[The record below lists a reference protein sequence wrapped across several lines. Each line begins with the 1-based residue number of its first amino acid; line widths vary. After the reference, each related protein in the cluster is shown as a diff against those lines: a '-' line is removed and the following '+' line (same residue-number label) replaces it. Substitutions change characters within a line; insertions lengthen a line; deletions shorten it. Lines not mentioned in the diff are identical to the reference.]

1 MTDQELAPTMETVT
15 PSSSGSN
22 WSQLLGLI
30 WEVRDRDLRFHY
42 ERHEV
47 GDVILPLV
55 VLRRLD
61 FVLAPTKS
69 KVLAKAAKLEG
80 NLDDSARLLAHV
92 AGQSFYNVSKL
103 DFTTLVTQ
111 DPDNILD
118 NTLDYLNGFSPNVR
132 EIITK
137 FGFAAQV
144 EHMAE
149 VGILLRVLGKFAQP
163 KLDLSP
169 SNLNNMEMGSLYE
182 ELLRLTSDLSN
193 KEAGDH
199 FTPREVIS
207 LMVSILVS
215 DTPNLHTPG
224 KVFTVYDPAC
234 GTGGMLTES
243 ERHLLGINPQAR
255 VHLFGQEIALKSHA
269 VCTSDML
276 IKGQDASRIIR
287 DDTLAKDGFPG
298 QRFDYVLANPP
309 YGVDWSESE
318 TEVRKEHGRG
328 HAGRFG
334 AGLPAKTDGQMLFLQ
349 HMVAKAKTEVEG
361 GGRVAV
367 VLNGGPLFTGD
378 AGQGES
384 NIRKHLIESDLVE
397 AIIGLPDQLFY
408 NTGISTYIWVLST
421 KKRPERQGFLQLVDA
436 RDLFERM
443 PKSLGSKRNELSEK
457 HISEIVGLYES
468 FVEGPRSHVL
478 RNEEFGY
485 TKVTVERPLRLRY
498 EISDETRARID
509 SDKTLAKLAPA
520 QRDIIIDNVAAE
532 DDWMTF
538 DREEARLRVDVWVS
552 SLDKTT
558 KATRDALLTAISFT
572 DPDGEPVHT
581 PDGGCKPDANLRDSE
596 YVPLGSDID
605 QYFADKVITLVPDA
619 WSERSNDKVGY
630 EIPFTRLFYTYVP
643 PRVLTE
649 IDADI
654 AASQQ
659 RILALL
665 KTAE

>member
-1 MTDQELAPTMETVT
+1 MTDEQTMST
-15 PSSSGSN
+15 PPGSGAH
-22 WSQLLGLI
+22 WSHLLGLI

-61 FVLAPTKS
+61 FVLAPTKA
-69 KVLAKAAKLEG
+69 KVLAKAAKLPG
-80 NLDDSARLLAHV
+80 NLDDSERLLAHV
-92 AGQSFYNVSKL
+92 AGQSFYNTCQF

-111 DPDNILD
+111 DPDHILD
-118 NTLDYLNGFSPNVR
+118 NTLDYLTGFSPNVR
-132 EIITK
+132 EIITR
-137 FGFAAQV
+137 FGFTAQV

-169 SNLNNMEMGSLYE
+169 ANLNNMDMGSLYE
-182 ELLRLTSDLSN
+182 ELLRMTSDLSN

-215 DTPNLHTPG
+215 DTPDLHTPG

-234 GTGGMLTES
+234 GTGGMLTEA
-243 ERHLLGINPQAR
+243 ERHLIGINPQGR

-276 IKGQDASRIIR
+276 IKGQDATRIVR
-287 DDTLAKDGFPG
+287 GDTLAKDEHSG

-318 TEVRKEHGRG
+318 EDVRKEHARG

-334 AGLPAKTDGQMLFLQ
+334 AGLPSKTDGQMLFLQ
-349 HMVAKAKTEVEG
+349 HMIAKAKTADDG

-367 VLNGGPLFTGD
+367 VLNGGPLFSGD

-384 NIRKHLIESDLVE
+384 NIRKWLFENDLVE

-408 NTGISTYIWVLST
+408 NTGIWTYIWVLST
-421 KKRPERQGFLQLVDA
+421 AKRPERQGLVQLIDA
-436 RDLFERM
+436 RDLSERM
-443 PKSLGSKRNELSEK
+443 PKSLGSKRNELNDR
-457 HISEIVGLYES
+457 HIGEIVGLYES
-468 FVEGPRSHVL
+468 FVEGPRSHIL
-478 RNEEFGY
+478 ANEDFGY
-485 TKVTVERPLRLRY
+485 TKVTVDRPLRLRY
-498 EISDETRARID
+498 EVSEETRARVATD
-509 SDKTLAKLAPA
+509 RALAKLAAPVRDTVLQALTA
-520 QRDIIIDNVAAE
+520 QE
-532 DDWMTF
+532 DWVTF
-538 DREEARLRVDVWVS
+538 DREKALVAVS
-552 SLDKTT
+552 NWTNALGKSTKSLK
-558 KATRDALLTAISFT
+558 DALLSAISAV
-572 DPDGEPVHT
+572 DPAGEPVAT
-581 PDGGCKPDANLRDSE
+581 SKGGFKPDVSLRDAE
-596 YVPLGSDID
+596 YIPLNEDID
-605 QYFADKVITLVPDA
+605 TFIQTRVIPFARDA
-619 WSERSNDKVGY
+619 WSDRGSDKVGY
-630 EIPFTRLFYTYVP
+630 EIPFTRIFYKYVP
-643 PRVLTE
+643 PRALSD

-654 AASQQ
+654 AASESKIIQ
-659 RILALL
+659 LL
-665 KTAE
+665 SKGDE